1 MLEIAIVSDEISLNI
16 QEAVTIGTEMG
27 IKKYELRC
35 VGSYEKRIPYLD
47 QADLEYID
55 RAVESGRIRI
65 GALSP
70 GTFKVKPS
78 DTIGIRKAM
87 EDVLPKTFA
96 LAHRWGTNKIITFG
110 FLQESLPEEEIVGF
124 FQRIADMA
132 AGENLTIAVE
142 NEPGFYCDSGENT
155 ARIVR
160 KVNRRNFGANWDAAN
175 AVGTGEM
182 PYPTGYEFIKPHIMN
197 VHVKDAV
204 SHPQITCKL
213 FGEGA
218 VNWVGQLAALQRD
231 KIIEYV
237 TLETHYLPLV
247 ESTKISFNRLRA
259 LLKLVESDWDL

>member
-47 QADLEYID
+47 AEDLEYID
-55 RAVESGRIRI
+55 QAVEEGRIAI

-78 DTIGIRKAM
+78 DTTAIRKAV
-87 EDVLPKTFA
+87 EDTLPKTFA
-96 LAHRWGTNKIITFG
+96 LAKKWGSKKIITFG
-110 FLQESLPEEEIVGF
+110 FLQDDLPEEEIVAL
-124 FQRIADMA
+124 FQKVADIAA
-132 AGENLTIAVE
+132 VEGLLIAVE
-142 NEPGFYCDSGENT
+142 NEPGFYCDSGENS
-155 ARIVR
+155 ARIIR
-160 KVNRRNFGANWDAAN
+160 KVNRSNFGANWDAAN

-182 PYPTGYEFIKPHIMN
+182 PFPTGYEFIKPHVMN

-218 VNWVGQLAALQRD
+218 VNWAGQLAALQRD
-231 KIIEYV
+231 KIVEYV

-247 ESTKISFNRLRA
+247 ESTKVSFHRLKA
-259 LLKLVESDWDL
+259 LLKLTENNWGI